1 MDFNKEVF
9 KEKFKNR
16 LDEKYALDVKNYID
30 NKLKTTNQEKVT
42 EEE

>member
-16 LDEKYALDVKNYID
+16 LDEKYALDVKD
-30 NKLKTTNQEKVT
+30 ATPQEHQWRKRLSGL
-42 EEE
+42 